1 MAKKYKY
8 YLAKLFGSMDPN
20 EGYLLARGEEFE
32 SDYVKGLAI
41 VRLADRND
49 NSIFNGVYSII
60 DIATG
65 LKIYSAISKKRVLEI
80 WEQRKDGDELKKRI
94 INARKRVKYAQ
105 IVEIAKE
112 QRKNWRK
119 LGYPIE
125 GECKWVKN

>member
-49 NSIFNGVYSII
+49 NFIFNGVYSII
-60 DIATG
+60 DIASG
-65 LKIYSAISKKRVLEI
+65 LKVFSAISRKRLLEI
-80 WEQRKDGDELKKRI
+80 WEQRKDGDSLKEAI
-94 INARKRVKYAQ
+94 INARKKEGYSHL
-105 IVEIAKE
+105 VEDTKE
-112 QRKNWRK
+112 ERKIWRIS
-119 LGYPIE
+119 GYILE
-125 GECKWVKN
+125 GE